1 MKVVLFCGGLG
12 MRLRPLTPDSAAGS
26 TFISDDLPKPM
37 VHIGGQRPLLWNVMR
52 YYAHY
57 GHKDFILCLGYRA
70 DVIKNYFLNYNE
82 YLSNDFI
89 LEEGGNKR
97 QLLSGDIQDWRI
109 TFVDTGL
116 TANVGERLMAVRSHL
131 EGDDVFLV
139 NYSDGLSNLPLE
151 EYIARFR
158 QTGKVAAFVCVR
170 PPQTSH
176 VVKVAEDGTVIDIH
190 HIRQAGVWING
201 GYFIFRKEI
210 FDYMRPGEELVE
222 EPFRR
227 LIADKQ
233 LFAFP
238 YEGFWACIDTFKEKQ
253 TLDEMVTK
261 GITPWRV
268 WSRESQSQ
276 QHDTEL

>member
-12 MRLRPLTPDSAAGS
+12 MRIRPLTPDGQSSG
-26 TFISDDLPKPM
+26 FSDDLPKPM

-57 GHKDFILCLGYRA
+57 GHKEFILCLGYRA
-70 DVIKNYFLNYNE
+70 DIIKNYFLNYNE
-82 YLSNDFI
+82 YLTNDFV
-89 LEEGGNKR
+89 LEEGGAKR
-97 QLLSGDIQDWRI
+97 SLLKSDIHDWKI

-116 TANVGERLMAVRSHL
+116 TSNVGQRLCAVKQYL
-131 EGDDVFLV
+131 EDEEMFLV
-139 NYSDGLSNLPLE
+139 NYSDGLSNVPLPEYME
-151 EYIARFR
+151 EFKA
-158 QTGKVAAFVCVR
+158 TGKVASFVCVR

-176 VVKVAEDGTVIDIH
+176 VVQVGADGCVEDIH
-190 HIRQAGVWING
+190 HIREADVWING

-210 FDYMRPGEELVE
+210 FDYMKPGEELVE

-227 LIADKQ
+227 LISERQ
-233 LFAFP
+233 LYAYR

-253 TLDEMVTK
+253 TLDEMMTK

-268 WSRESQSQ
+268 WSKDSQA
-276 QHDTEL
+276 TEPAPAAN